1 MLDEEKDYLVEEFY
15 NEPDTWEKGEE
26 EEKTAFLATLA
37 TRGEKESETEAS
49 LNELGKLA
57 ETAGIAV
64 LGKYTQKRENPESST
79 YFGKGFLEELSRKMH
94 QNNADF
100 LIVNDELTPVQARN
114 IENDYGIKVLDRT
127 EIILSIFHQ
136 HAHTKE
142 AKLQVRLAELQYQLP
157 RLRRQSENYDQEH
170 GAVRSRGGSASRG
183 MGEKQIEVDK
193 RIIKDNIRK
202 IKQAIAEISKNKETQ
217 RKQREKSKKICLV
230 GYTNAGKS
238 TLFNALTEAGVLVED
253 KLFATLDS
261 TTRQLKLS
269 TSFPVVISD
278 TVGFISRLPHQLV
291 ASFTATLM
299 EVEDADLLLHIVD
312 LSDERYEYYIEQVQ
326 SVLKEIGADNIPQ
339 ILVFNKIDLVDSIQ
353 LSLAKKRYPDAIF
366 ISALNKSHL
375 EDLLQKVEEKLF
387 QNRLYQMFLPYDKG
401 SLASLLHEIGDIKKE
416 EYQADGIFLEAIINQ
431 EDLHYFQDYLLT

>member
-1 MLDEEKDYLVEEFY
+1 
-15 NEPDTWEKGEE
+15 
-26 EEKTAFLATLA
+26 
-37 TRGEKESETEAS
+37 
-49 LNELGKLA
+49 
-57 ETAGIAV
+57 
-64 LGKYTQKRENPESST
+64 
-79 YFGKGFLEELSRKMH
+79 
-94 QNNADF
+94 
-100 LIVNDELTPVQARN
+100 
-114 IENDYGIKVLDRT
+114 
-127 EIILSIFHQ
+127 
-136 HAHTKE
+136 
-142 AKLQVRLAELQYQLP
+142 
-157 RLRRQSENYDQEH
+157 
-170 GAVRSRGGSASRG
+170 
-183 MGEKQIEVDK
+183 
-193 RIIKDNIRK
+193 
-202 IKQAIAEISKNKETQ
+202 
-217 RKQREKSKKICLV
+217 
-230 GYTNAGKS
+230 
-238 TLFNALTEAGVLVED
+238 LTEAGVLVED

-416 EYQADGIFLEAIINQ
+416 EYQADGIFLEAVINQ